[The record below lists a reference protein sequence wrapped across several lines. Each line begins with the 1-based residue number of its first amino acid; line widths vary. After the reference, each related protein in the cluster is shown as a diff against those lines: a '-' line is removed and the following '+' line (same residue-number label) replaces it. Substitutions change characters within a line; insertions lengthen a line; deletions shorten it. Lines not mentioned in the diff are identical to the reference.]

1 MSLQLDPHEVEP
13 AARAGILSVGGVLN
27 ILYRRRAVVLAAA
40 AMGLVAGVAYGIIV
54 KPLYR
59 ATAQVRP
66 GIVAYNADGGPIRET
81 ALEDIVG
88 WFDKRLYW
96 REFKLGEEFAALRV
110 APVIDAEFVPSL
122 NFVQGGDVI
131 TLTNLSQG
139 PERARDVLDQGIE
152 AYNRQAR
159 LDSLGSS
166 LHLTA
171 RNARL
176 SMERLTQEMLK
187 LDAERERTLLRIE
200 EQKRELT
207 MVGMERQGV
216 ELELQR
222 LAEENAWRGRAVT
235 ELRTEAAATRSRVTE
250 AEKLLEITLRT
261 EQATGGGVA
270 LGEGGGAVSEVLL
283 QTASREQAGRAGE
296 LLGTVNRMSYGAVNA
311 AVRADSLAA
320 VITAND
326 LEMRRLRLV
335 LAIEMAKK
343 QADIEQK
350 MLDLQI
356 VMDRDLP
363 RERAL
368 LQADWEGEKTKLDLV
383 SPLQRVGP
391 VAVTEKPVRPRKA
404 RAAAILT
411 FMGLCGGIALALGL
425 EYFANNRAAIMAPR
439 HQA

>member
-1 MSLQLDPHEVEP
+1 LQLDPHVVEP
-13 AARAGILSVGGVLN
+13 AARSGILSVGGVLN

-40 AMGLVAGVAYGIIV
+40 ALGLVAGVAYGIIV

-66 GIVAYNADGGPIRET
+66 GIVAYNADGGAIRET

-96 REFKLGEEFAALRV
+96 RELKLQEKFAALRV

-131 TLTNLSQG
+131 TLTNLSHG
-139 PERARDVLDQGIE
+139 PEQARDVLDQGIE

-171 RNARL
+171 RSARL
-176 SMERLTQEMLK
+176 RMERLTQEMLK
-187 LDAERERTLLRIE
+187 VDAERERTLLRIE

-207 MVGMERQGV
+207 MVGMQRQGV

-250 AEKLLEITLRT
+250 AEKLLEVTLRT

-270 LGEGGGAVSEVLL
+270 AGEGGSAVSEVLL

-311 AVRADSLAA
+311 MVRADSLAA

-335 LAIEMAKK
+335 LEIEMAKK
-343 QADIEQK
+343 QADVEQK

-368 LQADWEGEKTKLDLV
+368 LQADWEGEKTKLDLA

-404 RAAAILT
+404 RAGAILT

-425 EYFANNRAAIMAPR
+425 EYFANNRAVIMAPR
-439 HQA
+439 RPA

>member
-1 MSLQLDPHEVEP
+1 MSLQPDPHVVEP
-13 AARAGILSVGGVLN
+13 ASRPGLLSVGSVLN
-27 ILYRRRAVVLAAA
+27 ILYLRRAVVLGVAAL
-40 AMGLVAGVAYGIIV
+40 GIVAGIAYGIIV

-66 GIVAYNADGGPIRET
+66 GIVAYSAEGGPIRET

-96 REFKLGEEFAALRV
+96 REFQTMEEFADLRG
-110 APVIDAEFVPSL
+110 APIINAEFVPSL
-122 NFVQGGDVI
+122 NFVQGGDVV
-131 TLTNLSQG
+131 TLTNLSRT
-139 PERARDVLDQGIE
+139 PERARDLLDQGIE
-152 AYNRQAR
+152 AYNQQAR
-159 LDSLGSS
+159 QDSLGSS

-176 SMERLTQEMLK
+176 AMERLTQDMLK

-200 EQKRELT
+200 EHKRELT

-216 ELELQR
+216 ELDLMR
-222 LAEENAWRGRAVT
+222 LKEENAWRGRAVT
-235 ELRTEAAATRSRVTE
+235 ELRNESVASRARVVE
-250 AEKLLEITLRT
+250 AEKLLEITMRT
-261 EQATGGGVA
+261 EQSTGGGLA
-270 LGEGGGAVSEVLL
+270 AGEGAGPVSEVLM

-296 LLGTVNRMSYGAVNA
+296 LLGTVNRISQGAVNA
-311 AVRADSLAA
+311 GVRADSLAA

-335 LAIEMAKK
+335 LEIEMAKK

-350 MLDLQI
+350 ILDLQI
-356 VMDRDLP
+356 ILDRDLP

-368 LQADWEGEKTKLDLV
+368 LQADWEGQKTKLDLV

-391 VAVTEKPVRPRKA
+391 VTVSEKPVRPRKA

-411 FMGLCGGIALALGL
+411 IMGLCGGMALALGW
-425 EYFANNRAAIMAPR
+425 EYFVNNRAVILAPR
-439 HQA
+439 RSA